1 MRQSFLA
8 IAPKT
13 RILILSAA
21 VALLG
26 VGMTLGIAAER
37 LWTPLIPF
45 RLPLPVLAVAFY
57 AAYVVPIRRVVGTS
71 GSTWTMSELPLTI
84 ALYASDPITTLIAW
98 TLGGTLAELANPV
111 PMFKKVFNQTLNTIY
126 VGPAFLLVHL
136 IADPSHPF
144 GARSVVAIPVALLV
158 SLAGSPMVSLA
169 VAVFTAHAPEWDLH
183 DTPIDTLQIWVS
195 GALGIFVGLALQ
207 LSPWLALLVVLPEGL
222 LMVLTRGYFRARER
236 EHQIQGL
243 YDTSHAL
250 LTATR
255 LEDAVERLL
264 RHSLALFR
272 ADVAGFLLL
281 ADGEMRLFT
290 IEGDAPMTQRSNP
303 PSAAELEAVYAI
315 GDHEAVLVDR
325 HAPAALREVAAGAW
339 GVDGGL
345 VGTVRSGN
353 EPALLLL
360 HPRQNIHQPYG
371 PMDLQTLRTLVTQVS
386 TVLDRTRLL
395 TAVERMQE
403 LQETLQHQ
411 AEHDPLTGLAN
422 RARLLDRLD
431 AALASDRSG
440 GVAVIYVDVDDFKP
454 INDTHGHAAGD
465 AVLQAVAERL
475 RSGLRGSDLAA
486 RLGGDEFAVL
496 LDGVASDAAARD
508 VAARLATRLDDPI
521 VVGGT
526 VLRVRASLGIATTQ
540 RGGDDAQHLLVAA
553 DEEMYRVKRTAKRER
568 LRARD
573 AG

>member
-1 MRQSFLA
+1 MRDRFLA
-8 IAPKT
+8 IPPKA
-13 RILILSAA
+13 RIWILSAA
-21 VALLG
+21 LALVG
-26 VGMTLGIAAER
+26 VGTTLLVVAGHQ
-37 LWTPLIPF
+37 WSPLLPF
-45 RLPLPVLAVAFY
+45 RLPVPVLAAGFY
-57 AAYVVPIRRVVGTS
+57 AANVVPIRRVVGTS
-71 GSTWTMSELPLTI
+71 GSTWTMTELPLTL
-84 ALYASDPITTLIAW
+84 ALYASDPVSTLIAW
-98 TLGGTLAELANPV
+98 TVGGTLAELANPV
-111 PMFKKVFNQTLNTIY
+111 PLFKKVFNQAMNTFY
-126 VGPAFLLVHL
+126 VGPAFLVVHL

-144 GARSVVAIPVALLV
+144 GARTVLAIPLALLV
-158 SLAGSPMVSLA
+158 SLSGSPMVSVA
-169 VAVFTAHAPEWDLH
+169 VAVFTAHAPEWDFR

-207 LSPWLALLVVLPEGL
+207 LSPWLALLVVLPAGL
-222 LMVLTRGYFRARER
+222 VMVLTRGYFRAHER

-264 RHSLALFR
+264 RHSRALFR
-272 ADVAGFLLL
+272 ADMAGFLLL

-290 IEGDAPMTQRSNP
+290 IEGDAPMTEHAKP

-325 HAPAALREVAAGAW
+325 RAPTALREVAARAW

-345 VGTVRSGN
+345 IGTVRSGN

-371 PMDLQTLRTLVTQVS
+371 PMDVQMLRTLVTQVS

-395 TAVERMQE
+395 SAVERMQE
-403 LQETLQHQ
+403 LQESLQHR
-411 AEHDPLTGLAN
+411 AEHDHLTGLAN
-422 RARLLDRLD
+422 RARLLDLLT
-431 AALASDRSG
+431 AALAAERPG
-440 GVAVIYVDVDDFKP
+440 EVAVVYIDVDDFKP

-465 AVLQAVAERL
+465 AVLQAVADRL
-475 RSGLRGSDLAA
+475 RTGLRGSDVAA

-496 LDGVASDAAARD
+496 LDGVTSETVAREVASR
-508 VAARLATRLDDPI
+508 VATRLDEPI

-526 VLRVRASLGIATTQ
+526 VLRVRASLGVATAA
-540 RGGDDAQHLLVAA
+540 RGAEDAEHLLTAA